1 MKDPQRLFSINDP
14 RDFIT
19 VLMNELRMD
28 AQTLE
33 KISGINQMAIEKY
46 RKKDSTCDWGELHG
60 VDRRMDFNHLLAL
73 LTSGMFACDVDSRLQ
88 AVIDVLQTNYGISV
102 KTISIYTRVSE
113 EDIKNFLADGNSVSV
128 ETKYKLAVPVLFLH
142 YICK

>member
-1 MKDPQRLFSINDP
+1 
-14 RDFIT
+14 
-19 VLMNELRMD
+19 MNELRMD

-33 KISGINQMAIEKY
+33 KISGINQMAIETY
-46 RKKDSTCDWGELHG
+46 RKKDSTCDCGELND
-60 VDRRMDFNHLLAL
+60 VNRRMDFDRLLAL
-73 LTSGMFACDVDSRLQ
+73 LTTGMFACDVDSRLQ
-88 AVIDVLQTNYGISV
+88 AVIDVLLTNKSFNV

-113 EDIKNFLADGNSVSV
+113 EDIENFLVDSNSVSI